1 MISIVTERG
10 YMNMLTVTF
19 IISIIALLISILAYR
34 RTGGAKELKKTVD
47 SLSSTMDSLK
57 DRAGEELKE
66 QVEHLT
72 SVTESLKEKT
82 ADAIDRVEKAVRG
95 RPEEKAPEEKTPE
108 GEPPK
113 PKRPQAKKE

>member
-10 YMNMLTVTF
+10 YMNMVTITF
-19 IISIIALLISILAYR
+19 IISIIALVISILAYR

-57 DRAGEELKE
+57 DRAESGLKE

-72 SVTESLKEKT
+72 SVTDSLGERT
-82 ADAIDRVEKAVRG
+82 ADVIDRLEKAVRKEPEQKPPAEKS
-95 RPEEKAPEEKTPE
+95 PEEKPSR
-108 GEPPK
+108 
-113 PKRPQAKKE
+113 PKRPRAKTE